1 MSNLTSVEFEDLI
14 HRNSHDNHMSPETV
28 TKLVSWVSELKEFYG
43 YTWAEVREAFAVPS
57 VATHIIKEYN
67 KRNAL

>member
-1 MSNLTSVEFEDLI
+1 
-14 HRNSHDNHMSPETV
+14 MSPETV

-43 YTWAEVREAFAVPS
+43 YTWAEVREAFALPS